1 MFTRKPR
8 LRPGEF
14 LITSAKRLLQQY
26 LPKPDSRTAT
36 KRGYCVAAFRPSLD
50 VQKSH
55 APIPGD
61 RLSCIGRFGNQ
72 RLLGE
77 TPIDDQMASRRGR
90 SCRAKSACEPEDRSR
105 S

>member
-1 MFTRKPR
+1 VSQPTKYQFIINLKTTNAVGLTPVN
-8 LRPGEF
+8 
-14 LITSAKRLLQQY
+14 LLACVDQ
-26 LPKPDSRTAT
+26 
-36 KRGYCVAAFRPSLD
+36 GYCVATFRPSLD